1 MPKDLGIGHKERK
14 SLREGLFGGM
24 GRRELEQ
31 VKQHARDHT
40 SPYATFEDRMSD
52 AICYTSLTLGQYWP
66 DADARENV
74 ALTTTVLALSVVT
87 AAAEEAKLARKEAD
101 FLMDAFLH
109 HPGHSL
115 W

>member
-1 MPKDLGIGHKERK
+1 MPKDLGMGRKEAR

-24 GRRELEQ
+24 SKRELDQ
-31 VKQHARDHT
+31 VKEHT
-40 SPYATFEDRMSD
+40 RKHSSPYASFEDRMSD

-66 DADARENV
+66 NADAQENV
-74 ALTTTVLALSVVT
+74 AKISTALALSVVT
-87 AAAEEAKLARKEAD
+87 AAAEDAKLAQMEAD
-101 FLMDAFLH
+101 HLMDAFLH

>member
-1 MPKDLGIGHKERK
+1 MPKDLGIGRKEKK

-31 VKQHARDHT
+31 VRQHAREHT

>member
-1 MPKDLGIGHKERK
+1 MSK
-14 SLREGLFGGM
+14 
-24 GRRELEQ
+24 RELDQ
-31 VKQHARDHT
+31 VKQHAREHT
-40 SPYATFEDRMSD
+40 SPYASFEDRMSD

-74 ALTTTVLALSVVT
+74 ALTSTVLALSVVT

-101 FLMDAFLH
+101 HLMDAFLH